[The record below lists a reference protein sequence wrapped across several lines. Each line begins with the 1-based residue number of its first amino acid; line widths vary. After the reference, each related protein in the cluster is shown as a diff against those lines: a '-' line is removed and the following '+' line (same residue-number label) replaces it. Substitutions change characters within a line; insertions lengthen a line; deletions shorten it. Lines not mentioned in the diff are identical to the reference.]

1 MSNKIR
7 PQDQSVSKCL
17 SNRRYYIDF
26 YQREYVWNSKTV
38 KRLLDDIFYPFE
50 LSYEQLKSKDLT
62 PAVLDKYN
70 WYYLNIFITNDVDGK
85 LFIVDGQQRL
95 TTLTLIAA
103 KLYHLTNNQNLKGS
117 LKNCIYGESI
127 WGKTFCIDSDK
138 RKDVMTSILEEKE
151 FEGQFKN
158 KTEETIIERYA
169 DINKFFDDKKLDEK
183 KLDTFIYY
191 FLERLV
197 LVEMLIEKDDTP
209 MIFEVINDRGEA
221 LKPFEILK
229 GKLIGL
235 LSKDDT
241 EHYSSLWDNAF
252 NQLRD
257 KEDEFFSD
265 YIKSQFVYK
274 RNSKQETAIN
284 NIYHRYIFEENEIA
298 KALGFRR
305 QDDNHLGTIKKFIS
319 VDLTY
324 YASLYAKIRKNED
337 VFLSYNHDIN
347 DRDSQYYNIMAAC
360 GIKDDV
366 EDDKI
371 RIISKEIDRLYVLL
385 VLNGLYDSNSFQ
397 ELSYS
402 LNQKLK
408 GESIDKY
415 RSIFNGIIE
424 NEILENRKI
433 NQINSLLDYEHFLK
447 KDYSNTNI
455 KFLRYFFARVENYI
469 CGCIHQTPQDTVQY
483 IATKTG
489 DITGYHIEHILSR
502 NETNLG
508 YFSDEIEFNSQRNV
522 LGGLLLLKNRNN
534 IASKN
539 EEFSDKLKTYS
550 NGLVYGHTL
559 CSDFYHC
566 NKYFDDFNEEL
577 FAQTGCRFEPFE
589 KFDKIALEKRSKL
602 LYQLVKRIWEVEY

>member
-1 MSNKIR
+1 MSNKII
-7 PQDQSVSKCL
+7 PKDQSVSKCL
-17 SNRRYYIDF
+17 TNRCYYIDF

-103 KLYHLTNNQNLKGS
+103 KLYHMTTNSNLKGS
-117 LKNCIYGESI
+117 LRNCIYGDGI
-127 WGKTFCIDSDK
+127 WGKTFCIDPDK

-151 FEGQFKN
+151 FEIEYRN
-158 KTEETIIERYA
+158 KTEENIIDRYA
-169 DINKFFDDKKLDEK
+169 DISKFFDDKNLDEK
-183 KLDTFIYY
+183 KLDAFIFY

-197 LVEMLIEKDDTP
+197 LVELMIEKDDTP

-229 GKLIGL
+229 GKLIGV

-257 KEDEFFSD
+257 KEDAFFSD
-265 YIKSQFVYK
+265 YIKSQFVFK
-274 RNSKQETAIN
+274 RNSKQESAIN
-284 NIYHRYIFEENEIA
+284 NLYHRYIFEENDVA

-305 QDDNHLGTIKKFIS
+305 HDDNQLETIKRFIS
-319 VDLTY
+319 NDLTY
-324 YASLYAKIRKNED
+324 YASLYAKICKNED

-347 DRDSQYYNIMAAC
+347 ERDSQYYNIMAAC
-360 GIKDDV
+360 GINDDN
-366 EDDKI
+366 ESEKI

-397 ELSYS
+397 ELSYL

-408 GESIDKY
+408 GESIDNY
-415 RSIFNGIIE
+415 RLIFNGIIE

-433 NQINSLLDYEHFLK
+433 NQINSLLDYEQFLK
-447 KDYSNTNI
+447 KDYSNTNVR
-455 KFLRYFFARVENYI
+455 FLRYFFARVEKYI
-469 CGCIHQTPQDTVQY
+469 CDQIYQSPQNTVQY
-483 IATKTG
+483 ISTRTG
-489 DITGYHIEHILSR
+489 DVTGYHVEHILSR
-502 NETNLG
+502 NDTNLS
-508 YFSDEIEFNSQRNV
+508 YFSDEVEFNSRRNI
-522 LGGLLLLKNRNN
+522 LGGLILLKNRNN

-539 EEFSDKLKTYS
+539 EEYIDKLKTYS

-559 CSDFYHC
+559 CFDFYHC
-566 NKYFDDFNEEL
+566 NKYFDDFNESL
-577 FAQTGCRFEPFE
+577 YSDTGCKFEPFE
-589 KFDKIALEKRSKL
+589 IFDNDALEKRSKL
-602 LYQLVKRIWEVEY
+602 LYQLVRKIWEVDY

>member
-50 LSYEQLKSKDLT
+50 LSYEQLKSNDLS
-62 PAVLDKYN
+62 PAILEKYN
-70 WYYLNIFITNDVDGK
+70 WYYLNIFITNNVDGK
-85 LFIVDGQQRL
+85 IYIVDGQQRL

-103 KLYHLTNNQNLKGS
+103 KLYHLTSNPNLKGS

-127 WGKTFCIDSDK
+127 WGKTFCIDSEK
-138 RKDVMTSILEEKE
+138 RKEVMTSVLEEKE
-151 FEGQFKN
+151 FERPYKN
-158 KTEETIIERYA
+158 KTEETIIERYT
-169 DINKFFDDKKLDEK
+169 DISKYFDEK
-183 KLDTFIYY
+183 KLEEPQLNTFIFY
-191 FLERLV
+191 FLERVV
-197 LVEMLIEKDDTP
+197 LVELLIEKDDTP
-209 MIFEVINDRGEA
+209 MVFEVINDRGEA

-229 GKLIGL
+229 GKLIGIL
-235 LSKDDT
+235 NKEDT

-252 NQLRD
+252 NKLRD
-257 KEDEFFSD
+257 IEDVFFSD

-274 RNSKQETAIN
+274 RNSKLETAIN
-284 NIYHRYIFEENEIA
+284 NTYHRYIFEENDIA

-305 QDDNHLGTIKKFIS
+305 QDDNHLETIKKFIS
-319 VDLTY
+319 EDLTY
-324 YASLYAKIRKNED
+324 YASLYSKTRKNDE

-347 DRDSQYYNIMAAC
+347 DRDSQYFNIMTAC
-360 GIKDDV
+360 QFQD
-366 EDDKI
+366 ENEQEKI
-371 RIISKEIDRLYVLL
+371 RLISKEIDRLYVLL

-408 GESIDKY
+408 GEKIENY
-415 RSIFNGIIE
+415 RSIFNIILK
-424 NEILENRKI
+424 NEILEYRKI
-433 NQINSLLDYEHFLK
+433 SQVNSLLDYEQFLK

-455 KFLRYFFARVENYI
+455 KFLRYFFARVEKYI
-469 CGCIHQTPQDTVQY
+469 CDCIHQTPQDTVQY

-489 DITGYHIEHILSR
+489 DITGYHVEHILSR
-502 NETNLG
+502 NETNLS
-508 YFSDEIEFNSQRNV
+508 YFSDEIEFNSQRNI

-577 FAQTGCRFEPFE
+577 FAQTGCKFESFV
-589 KFDKIALEKRSKL
+589 KFDKNALEKRSKL
-602 LYQLVKRIWEVEY
+602 LYQLVRRIWEVEF